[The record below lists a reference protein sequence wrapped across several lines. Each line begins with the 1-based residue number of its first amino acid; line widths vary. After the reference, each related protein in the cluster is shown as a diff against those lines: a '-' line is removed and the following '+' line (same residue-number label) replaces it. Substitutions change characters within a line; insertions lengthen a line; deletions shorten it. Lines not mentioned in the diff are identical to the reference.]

1 MKKSQIDN
9 MIQALYEKDTKEAY
23 QVLLELEKLSEENNS
38 LYNYIDDFFKMMQSE
53 KYIMRV
59 RSYRLLCNQ
68 AKWDTENKIN
78 FMIDKMLIEI
88 EDEKQTAIRQKI
100 KALEDIAKH
109 KTELHQKI
117 KQKIMNID
125 CSKYRDTMQSLIAKD
140 IQHLLDTIDSNKGAR
155 VIALQ

>member
-1 MKKSQIDN
+1 MQLDN
-9 MIQALYEKDTKEAY
+9 MICALYKKDTKEAY

-38 LYNYIDDFFKMMQSE
+38 LYNYIDIFFEMIQSE

-59 RSYRLLCNQ
+59 RGYRLLCKQ

-78 FMIDKMLIEI
+78 SMIDKILLEV
-88 EDEKQTAIRQKI
+88 EDEKQTAIRQKL

-117 KQKIMNID
+117 KQKITGID
-125 CSKYRDTMQSLIAKD
+125 CSKYRDTMQSLIEKD
-140 IQHLLDTIDSNKGAR
+140 ITHLLEIIDINKGAR